1 MENEC
6 GYIGGYFNGINTNTV
21 FQEYMKKYGKYTY
34 TTESCVSTV
43 TSSVDQQ
50 LKKMKARIEE
60 LQEKNSSLQKRILQF
75 QSGYNEYLCLV
86 DIFFLLRQQVYFEKF
101 FSFVTEKI
109 MIKNL
114 QQKYIIQKV
123 FLNDSTR
130 MYSFLQK
137 QYELSINQLRELFVV
152 LEVKSSEILDFL
164 KNDDI

>member
-6 GYIGGYFNGINTNTV
+6 GYIGGYIKGINTNTL

-34 TTESCVSTV
+34 TTEPCESTV

-50 LKKMKARIEE
+50 LKKMKERIEE
-60 LQEKNSSLQKRILQF
+60 LQEKNSSLQKRILLF
-75 QSGYNEYLCLV
+75 QSVYNEYLCLV